1 MFSSVSLAGGN
12 TGGACVRMR
21 TRVPGLRERVSDI
34 DIVNGHRVGGGRFVL
49 SPAAPCQAEVR
60 LADVLSC
67 AARVKEKRLSAAAFL
82 FKRLLERDTI

>member
-12 TGGACVRMR
+12 TGRACVRMR

-34 DIVNGHRVGGGRFVL
+34 DIVNGHRVGGFVL

-67 AARVKEKRLSAAAFL
+67 AARMKEKRLSAAAFL